1 MTETR
6 AQHRLGI
13 TLVVAAAVAWSTAP
27 FFTRLLPYDSWTILF
42 WRGLFGGGMIMV
54 LMVLLQGRAG
64 LRDLVRIDIN
74 GWLVAS
80 FSTLAMIAFIPALQ
94 LTDVSNVAII
104 IATGPFLAA
113 GLAWIWLKEIPHR
126 RTMLASAVAL
136 GGVVIIVGGARAG
149 SDILGIALAC
159 FMALAIAAMT
169 VMVRRHRNTSMIAA
183 AALSN
188 FLGSAIS
195 LPFAH
200 GITAITGF
208 DLLILATFGCLQ
220 VALGLTLFFLGS
232 RLLPSGQAA
241 LISTL
246 ETPLMPFWIWVGF
259 GDYPTLRVLAGGAL
273 VMGAVIADIIGDVRS
288 QGPSQIPHDAAIEA
302 TRIRHAMK
310 IGDRVK
316 VVAVPGSLPSG
327 MGTQAL
333 FEACVGRVFPVEG
346 IDDNG
351 LLELHVGEIVGEESF
366 MHSIWIDADCVLPR
380 PNDRV

>member
-1 MTETR
+1 MTEAR
-6 AQHRLGI
+6 SQHRLGI
-13 TLVVAAAVAWSTAP
+13 SLVVAAAIAWSTAP

-42 WRGLFGGGMIMV
+42 WRGLFAGGMIMA
-54 LMVLLQGRAG
+54 LMVLLQGRAS
-64 LRDLVRIDIN
+64 LRDMARIDIN
-74 GWLVAS
+74 GWLVAT

-104 IATGPFLAA
+104 VATGPFLAA

-136 GGVVIIVGGARAG
+136 VGVVIIVGGARAG
-149 SDILGIALAC
+149 SDILGIALAI

-169 VMVRRHRNTSMIAA
+169 VMVRRHRNTPMIAA

-200 GITAITGF
+200 GITAVTGF
-208 DLLILATFGCLQ
+208 DLLILAMFGCFQ

-259 GDYPTLRVLAGGAL
+259 GEHPMLRVLAGGAL
-273 VMGAVIADIIGDVRS
+273 VMGAVIADIIGD
-288 QGPSQIPHDAAIEA
+288 
-302 TRIRHAMK
+302 IRTQ
-310 IGDRVK
+310 RQ
-316 VVAVPGSLPSG
+316 SG
-327 MGTQAL
+327 
-333 FEACVGRVFPVEG
+333 
-346 IDDNG
+346 
-351 LLELHVGEIVGEESF
+351 
-366 MHSIWIDADCVLPR
+366 
-380 PNDRV
+380 

>member
-1 MTETR
+1 MPFPTIPRISSASCSAKTSTSHQRDHEMTETR

-13 TLVVAAAVAWSTAP
+13 ALVVAAAVAWSTAP

-42 WRGLFGGGMIMV
+42 WRGLCGGGMIMV
-54 LMVLLQGRAG
+54 LMVLLQGRAS
-64 LRDLVRIDIN
+64 LHDLARIDIN

-104 IATGPFLAA
+104 VATGPFLAA
-113 GLAWIWLKEIPHR
+113 GLAWIWLQEIPHR
-126 RTMLASAVAL
+126 RTMLGSAVAL

-149 SDILGIALAC
+149 SDILGVALAC

-169 VMVRRHRNTSMIAA
+169 VMVRRHRNTPMIAA

-200 GITAITGF
+200 GITAVSGF
-208 DLLILATFGCLQ
+208 DLLILATFACLQ
-220 VALGLTLFFLGS
+220 VALGLTLFLLGS
-232 RLLPSGQAA
+232 RLLPSSQAA

-259 GDYPTLRVLAGGAL
+259 GDVPTLRVLAGGAL
-273 VMGAVIADIIGDVRS
+273 VMGAVVADIVRDMRA
-288 QGPSQIPHDAAIEA
+288 Q
-302 TRIRHAMK
+302 R
-310 IGDRVK
+310 
-316 VVAVPGSLPSG
+316 
-327 MGTQAL
+327 
-333 FEACVGRVFPVEG
+333 
-346 IDDNG
+346 
-351 LLELHVGEIVGEESF
+351 
-366 MHSIWIDADCVLPR
+366 
-380 PNDRV
+380 